1 MVGKNPKTEFY
12 FMTYDIWQHSTKYF
26 QFLIQL
32 CLFVYIH
39 SMVALVL
46 QQQSWVVATETY
58 DLKPKYIYHLTHCR
72 KCLPT
77 IGLRQCFPNFNLH
90 MNYLG
95 ILLKYRFW
103 ISRSWGG
110 AWVCISDKLP
120 GDAPTAGPWITLWFA
135 RAYVCKEGKRRMYCK
150 GESIRFLK

>member
-12 FMTYDIWQHSTKYF
+12 FMTYDIWQHSMKYF

-103 ISRSWGG
+103 ISRSEVGPESAFLTNFQVMLQLLGLGSHFDLQEPMYVKRERGG
-110 AWVCISDKLP
+110 CI
-120 GDAPTAGPWITLWFA
+120 
-135 RAYVCKEGKRRMYCK
+135 VKERVSG
-150 GESIRFLK
+150 F